1 MGKKEYEKLLLSS
14 LERQVKEADNW
25 KMREKANM
33 LAEQGPPRE
42 VEKSTMPPAEQDR
55 YDALKEDLSKMM
67 AAAEDDAEKGNL
79 DASKFKIM
87 LADEVKGKMKEL
99 EDQYPMKT
107 FTVTSRAEEVCEVCG
122 VRFEALNPNNQQR
135 YDAHFTGAV
144 HRTYAKIREW
154 IEKLKAKNPAERLKA
169 DDERDRRGDRD
180 KKGDRDRDR
189 DRRSRSRSKKRSR
202 SKDKA
207 RSRSR
212 DK

>member
-1 MGKKEYEKLLLSS
+1 
-14 LERQVKEADNW
+14 
-25 KMREKANM
+25 
-33 LAEQGPPRE
+33 
-42 VEKSTMPPAEQDR
+42 
-55 YDALKEDLSKMM
+55 
-67 AAAEDDAEKGNL
+67 
-79 DASKFKIM
+79 
-87 LADEVKGKMKEL
+87 MKEL
-99 EDQYPMKT
+99 EDQYPTKT

-154 IEKLKAKNPAERLKA
+154 IEKLKAQNPAERLKA

-189 DRRSRSRSKKRSR
+189 DRRSRSRSRDKKKERSR
-202 SKDKA
+202 SKEK

-212 DK
+212 DKR